1 MTANDMTE
9 RDIAMTLLSRPTFLI
24 TLGLTGCLTATIALG
39 EPGRERF
46 KQIDKNQDGIISLE
60 EFSAEGR
67 FIDRRMSRADA
78 NGDGAITTDEME
90 ARQALISGEAQSRM
104 EKRIEDSR
112 AFFERADRDNSGS
125 VTADEMRAAIFD
137 RLDRDG
143 DQMLSKRELR
153 AMARADRF
161 RKRAGILDRDSRD
174 ALD

>member
-1 MTANDMTE
+1 
-9 RDIAMTLLSRPTFLI
+9 MTLLSRPTLLI
-24 TLGLTGCLTATIALG
+24 TLGLTGCLTASIALC

-46 KQIDKNQDGIISLE
+46 KQIDKNQDGVISLD

-90 ARQALISGEAQSRM
+90 ARQALISAEAQSRM

>member
-1 MTANDMTE
+1 
-9 RDIAMTLLSRPTFLI
+9 MTLLSRPTFLI

-46 KQIDKNQDGIISLE
+46 KQIDTNQDGVISLD

-78 NGDGAITTDEME
+78 NGDGTITTDEME
-90 ARQALISGEAQSRM
+90 GRQALISAEAQSRI

-112 AFFERADRDNSGS
+112 AFFERADLDNSGS

-161 RKRAGILDRDSRD
+161 RKKAGILDRDSRD
-174 ALD
+174 AID

>member
-1 MTANDMTE
+1 MYKRQDT
-9 RDIAMTLLSRPTFLI
+9 
-24 TLGLTGCLTATIALG
+24 
-39 EPGRERF
+39 
-46 KQIDKNQDGIISLE
+46 NQDGVISLD

-90 ARQALISGEAQSRM
+90 GRQALISAEAQSRI

-112 AFFERADRDNSGS
+112 AFFERADLDNSGS

-153 AMARADRF
+153 AMARANRF
-161 RKRAGILDRDSRD
+161 RKKAGILDRDSRD
-174 ALD
+174 AID

>member
-46 KQIDKNQDGIISLE
+46 KQIDTNQDGVISLD
-60 EFSAEGR
+60 EFSVEGR
-67 FIDRRMSRADA
+67 FVDRRMSRADA
-78 NGDGAITTDEME
+78 NGDGEITTDEME
-90 ARQALISGEAQSRM
+90 ARHALISAEAQSRM

>member
-1 MTANDMTE
+1 
-9 RDIAMTLLSRPTFLI
+9 MTLLSRPAFLI

-46 KQIDKNQDGIISLE
+46 KQIDTNQDGVISLD
-60 EFSAEGR
+60 EFSVEGR
-67 FIDRRMSRADA
+67 FVDRRMSRADA
-78 NGDGAITTDEME
+78 NGDGEITTDEME
-90 ARQALISGEAQSRM
+90 ARHALISAEAQSRM

-125 VTADEMRAAIFD
+125 VTADEMRAALFD

-143 DQMLSKRELR
+143 DQLLSKRELR

>member
-9 RDIAMTLLSRPTFLI
+9 RDIAMTLLSRPAFLI

-90 ARQALISGEAQSRM
+90 ARQALISAEAQSRM

>member
-1 MTANDMTE
+1 MTE

-46 KQIDKNQDGIISLE
+46 KQIDTNQDGVISLD

-90 ARQALISGEAQSRM
+90 GRQALISAEAQSRI
-104 EKRIEDSR
+104 ESRIEDSR
-112 AFFERADRDNSGS
+112 AFFERADLDNSGS

-161 RKRAGILDRDSRD
+161 RKKAGILDRDSRD
-174 ALD
+174 AID

>member
-1 MTANDMTE
+1 MTE

-46 KQIDKNQDGIISLE
+46 KQIDTNQDGVISLD

-67 FIDRRMSRADA
+67 FIDRRMSRADV

-90 ARQALISGEAQSRM
+90 GRQALISAEAQSRI
-104 EKRIEDSR
+104 EKRIENSR
-112 AFFERADRDNSGS
+112 AFFERADLDNSGS

-161 RKRAGILDRDSRD
+161 RKKAGILDRDSRD
-174 ALD
+174 TID

>member
-1 MTANDMTE
+1 MTE
-9 RDIAMTLLSRPTFLI
+9 QDIAMTLLSRPTFLI

>member
-1 MTANDMTE
+1 
-9 RDIAMTLLSRPTFLI
+9 MTLLSRPTFLI

-46 KQIDKNQDGIISLE
+46 KQIDTNQDGVISLD

-90 ARQALISGEAQSRM
+90 GRQALISAEAQSRI

-112 AFFERADRDNSGS
+112 AFFERADLDNSGS

-161 RKRAGILDRDSRD
+161 RKKAGILDRDSRD
-174 ALD
+174 AID

>member
-46 KQIDKNQDGIISLE
+46 KQIDTNQDGVISLD
-60 EFSAEGR
+60 EFSVEGR
-67 FIDRRMSRADA
+67 FVDRRMSRADA
-78 NGDGAITTDEME
+78 NRDGEITTDEME
-90 ARQALISGEAQSRM
+90 ARHALISAEAQSRM

-125 VTADEMRAAIFD
+125 VTADEMRAALFD

-143 DQMLSKRELR
+143 DQLLSKRELR

>member
-1 MTANDMTE
+1 
-9 RDIAMTLLSRPTFLI
+9 MTLLSRPTFLI

-39 EPGRERF
+39 EPSRDRF
-46 KQIDKNQDGIISLE
+46 KQIDTNQDGIISLE

-90 ARQALISGEAQSRM
+90 ARQALISAEAQSRM

-137 RLDRDG
+137 RLDRDE

>member
-90 ARQALISGEAQSRM
+90 ARQALISAEAQSRM

>member
-1 MTANDMTE
+1 
-9 RDIAMTLLSRPTFLI
+9 MTLLSRPTFLI
-24 TLGLTGCLTATIALG
+24 TFGLTGCLTATIALG

-46 KQIDKNQDGIISLE
+46 KQIDKNQDGVISLE

-90 ARQALISGEAQSRM
+90 ARQALISAEAQSRM

>member
-1 MTANDMTE
+1 MTANHMTE
-9 RDIAMTLLSRPTFLI
+9 QDIAMTLLSRPTFLI

-46 KQIDKNQDGIISLE
+46 KQIDTNQDGVISLD

-67 FIDRRMSRADA
+67 FVDRTMSRADA
-78 NGDGAITTDEME
+78 NGDGEITTDEME

>member
-46 KQIDKNQDGIISLE
+46 KQIDTNQDGVISLD
-60 EFSAEGR
+60 EFSVEGR
-67 FIDRRMSRADA
+67 FVDRRMSRADA
-78 NGDGAITTDEME
+78 NGDGEITTDEME
-90 ARQALISGEAQSRM
+90 ARHALISAEAQSRM

-125 VTADEMRAAIFD
+125 VTADEMRAALFD

-143 DQMLSKRELR
+143 DQLLSKRELR

>member
-1 MTANDMTE
+1 
-9 RDIAMTLLSRPTFLI
+9 MTLLSRPTFLI

-46 KQIDKNQDGIISLE
+46 KQIDTNQDGVISLD
-60 EFSAEGR
+60 EFSVEGR
-67 FIDRRMSRADA
+67 FVDRRMSRADA
-78 NGDGAITTDEME
+78 NGDGEITTDEME
-90 ARQALISGEAQSRM
+90 ARHALISAEAQSRM

-125 VTADEMRAAIFD
+125 VTADEMRAALFD

-143 DQMLSKRELR
+143 DQLLSKRELR

>member
-1 MTANDMTE
+1 MIE

-46 KQIDKNQDGIISLE
+46 KQLDKNQDGIISLE

-90 ARQALISGEAQSRM
+90 ARQALISAEAQSRM

>member
-1 MTANDMTE
+1 MTE
-9 RDIAMTLLSRPTFLI
+9 RDIAMTLLSRPAFLI

-46 KQIDKNQDGIISLE
+46 KQIDTNQDGVISLD

-90 ARQALISGEAQSRM
+90 GRQALISAEAQSRI

-112 AFFERADRDNSGS
+112 AFFERADLDNSGS

-161 RKRAGILDRDSRD
+161 RKKAGILDRDSRD
-174 ALD
+174 AID

>member
-1 MTANDMTE
+1 
-9 RDIAMTLLSRPTFLI
+9 MTLLSRPTFLI

-67 FIDRRMSRADA
+67 FINRRMNRADA

-90 ARQALISGEAQSRM
+90 ARQALISAEAQSRM
-104 EKRIEDSR
+104 EKRVEDSR

-143 DQMLSKRELR
+143 DHMLSKRELR

>member
-1 MTANDMTE
+1 
-9 RDIAMTLLSRPTFLI
+9 MTLLSRPTFLI

-46 KQIDKNQDGIISLE
+46 KQIDTNQDGVISLD

-90 ARQALISGEAQSRM
+90 GRQALISAEAQSRI

-112 AFFERADRDNSGS
+112 AFFERADLDNSGS

-161 RKRAGILDRDSRD
+161 RKKAGILDRDSRD

>member
-1 MTANDMTE
+1 MIE
-9 RDIAMTLLSRPTFLI
+9 RDIAMTLLSRPTLLI

-46 KQIDKNQDGIISLE
+46 KQIDKNQDGVISLD

-78 NGDGAITTDEME
+78 NGDGEITTDEME
-90 ARQALISGEAQSRM
+90 ARQALISAEAQARM

-153 AMARADRF
+153 AMARADRI

>member
-1 MTANDMTE
+1 MTE

-46 KQIDKNQDGIISLE
+46 KQIDTNQDGVISLD

-90 ARQALISGEAQSRM
+90 ARQALISAEAQSRM

>member
-1 MTANDMTE
+1 
-9 RDIAMTLLSRPTFLI
+9 MTLLSRPTFLI

-46 KQIDKNQDGIISLE
+46 KQIDTNQDGVISLD
-60 EFSAEGR
+60 EFSVEGR
-67 FIDRRMSRADA
+67 FVDRRMSRADA
-78 NGDGAITTDEME
+78 NGDGEITTDEME
-90 ARQALISGEAQSRM
+90 ARQALISAEAQSRM

-125 VTADEMRAAIFD
+125 VTADEMRAALFD

-143 DQMLSKRELR
+143 DQLLSKRELR

>member
-1 MTANDMTE
+1 MTE

-46 KQIDKNQDGIISLE
+46 KQIDTNQDGVISLD

-67 FIDRRMSRADA
+67 FIDRRMSRADV

-90 ARQALISGEAQSRM
+90 GRQALISAEAQSRI

-112 AFFERADRDNSGS
+112 AFFERADLDNSGS

-161 RKRAGILDRDSRD
+161 RKKAGILDRDSRD
-174 ALD
+174 AID

>member
-1 MTANDMTE
+1 MTANHMTE

-46 KQIDKNQDGIISLE
+46 KQIDTNQDGVISLD

-90 ARQALISGEAQSRM
+90 GRQALISAEAQSRI

-112 AFFERADRDNSGS
+112 AFFERADLDNSGS

-161 RKRAGILDRDSRD
+161 RKKAGILDRDSRD
-174 ALD
+174 AID

>member
-1 MTANDMTE
+1 MTE

-46 KQIDKNQDGIISLE
+46 KQIDTNQDGVISLD

-90 ARQALISGEAQSRM
+90 GRQALISAEAQSRI

-112 AFFERADRDNSGS
+112 AFFERADLDNSGS

-161 RKRAGILDRDSRD
+161 RKKAGILDRDSRD
-174 ALD
+174 AID

>member
-1 MTANDMTE
+1 MTANHMTE

-46 KQIDKNQDGIISLE
+46 KQIDTNQDGVISLD

-90 ARQALISGEAQSRM
+90 GRQALISAEAQSRI

-112 AFFERADRDNSGS
+112 AFFERADLDNIGS

-137 RLDRDG
+137 RLDSEG
-143 DQMLSKRELR
+143 DQTLSKRELR

-161 RKRAGILDRDSRD
+161 RKKAGILDRDSRD
-174 ALD
+174 AID

>member
-1 MTANDMTE
+1 
-9 RDIAMTLLSRPTFLI
+9 MTLLSRPAFLI

-46 KQIDKNQDGIISLE
+46 KQIDTNQDGVISLD

-90 ARQALISGEAQSRM
+90 GRQALISAEAQSRI

-112 AFFERADRDNSGS
+112 AFFERADLDNSGS

-161 RKRAGILDRDSRD
+161 RKKAGILDRDSRD
-174 ALD
+174 AID

>member
-1 MTANDMTE
+1 MTE
-9 RDIAMTLLSRPTFLI
+9 RGIAMTLLSRPAFLI

-46 KQIDKNQDGIISLE
+46 KQIDTNQDGVISLD

-90 ARQALISGEAQSRM
+90 GRQALISAEAQSRI

-112 AFFERADRDNSGS
+112 AFFERADLDNSGS

-153 AMARADRF
+153 AMARANRF
-161 RKRAGILDRDSRD
+161 RKKAGILDRDSRD
-174 ALD
+174 AID

>member
-1 MTANDMTE
+1 MTE

-46 KQIDKNQDGIISLE
+46 KQIDTNQDGVISLD

-90 ARQALISGEAQSRM
+90 GRQALISAEAQSRI

-112 AFFERADRDNSGS
+112 AFFERADLDNSGS

-161 RKRAGILDRDSRD
+161 RKKAGILDRDSRD
-174 ALD
+174 ARD

>member
-1 MTANDMTE
+1 MTANHMTE

-46 KQIDKNQDGIISLE
+46 KQIDTNQDGVISLD

-90 ARQALISGEAQSRM
+90 ARQALISAEAQSRM

-161 RKRAGILDRDSRD
+161 RKKAGILDRDSRD
-174 ALD
+174 AID

>member
-1 MTANDMTE
+1 MTE
-9 RDIAMTLLSRPTFLI
+9 RDIAMTLLSRPAFLI

-46 KQIDKNQDGIISLE
+46 KQIDTNQDGVISLD

-90 ARQALISGEAQSRM
+90 GRQALISAEAQSRI

-112 AFFERADRDNSGS
+112 AFFERADLDNSGS

>member
-1 MTANDMTE
+1 
-9 RDIAMTLLSRPTFLI
+9 
-24 TLGLTGCLTATIALG
+24 
-39 EPGRERF
+39 
-46 KQIDKNQDGIISLE
+46 
-60 EFSAEGR
+60 
-67 FIDRRMSRADA
+67 MSRADT
-78 NGDGAITTDEME
+78 NGDGAITTDEVE
-90 ARQALISGEAQSRM
+90 ARQALISAEAQSRM

>member
-1 MTANDMTE
+1 
-9 RDIAMTLLSRPTFLI
+9 MTLLSRPTFLI

-90 ARQALISGEAQSRM
+90 ARQALISAEAQSRM

-125 VTADEMRAAIFD
+125 VDSITRQSRQRFT
-137 RLDRDG
+137 
-143 DQMLSKRELR
+143 LR
-153 AMARADRF
+153 
-161 RKRAGILDRDSRD
+161 
-174 ALD
+174 